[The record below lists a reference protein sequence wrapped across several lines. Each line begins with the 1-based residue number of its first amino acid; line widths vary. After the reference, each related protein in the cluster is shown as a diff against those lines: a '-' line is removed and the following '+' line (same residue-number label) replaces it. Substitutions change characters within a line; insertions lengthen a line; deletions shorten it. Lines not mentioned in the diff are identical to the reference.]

1 MKVLMV
7 CLGNICRSAMAG
19 GILRDKARER
29 GANVE
34 VDSAGTS
41 NYHIGEAPDHRA
53 IDLMKRKGHDITDL
67 KGRQFRVS
75 DFDHYDHILVMDKSN
90 YQNVM
95 KVARN
100 DSDKAKVNLA
110 MNLTHPGENPEVD
123 DPYFGGEEGFVKVY
137 DELDA
142 VSDVIINEALGT
154 AG

>member
-7 CLGNICRSAMAG
+7 CLGNICRSAMAE

-100 DSDKAKVNLA
+100 DTDKAKVNLA
-110 MNLTHPGENPEVD
+110 MNLTHPGENLEVD

-142 VSDVIINEALGT
+142 VSDVLINEALGT